1 MWHQTLTQI
10 RLQIQISPNGQ
21 LIWRQVLALAY
32 PALLTEILGSLFPVF
47 RSLLEENSVN
57 L

>member
-10 RLQIQISPNGQ
+10 HLQIQISPYGQ

-32 PALLTEILGSLFPVF
+32 PALTKVTGSLFPAF
-47 RSLLEENSVN
+47 HRLLEENSVY

>member
-10 RLQIQISPNGQ
+10 RLQIQISPYGQ